1 MNEKLLE
8 DILTEI
14 KTLNQNIL
22 VVAKSVNELKEKE
35 KMEILATWIQVL
47 KDVESLRNDIS
58 WDSKWSSLKEKDKL
72 VDIFAKS
79 SETIVKKI
87 LKLAPNIKN

>member
-35 KMEILATWIQVL
+35 KMEILAT
-47 KDVESLRNDIS
+47 
-58 WDSKWSSLKEKDKL
+58 
-72 VDIFAKS
+72 
-79 SETIVKKI
+79 
-87 LKLAPNIKN
+87 

>member
-1 MNEKLLE
+1 
-8 DILTEI
+8 
-14 KTLNQNIL
+14 
-22 VVAKSVNELKEKE
+22 VAKSVNELKEKE